1 MQVLLLVNVGVHFFR
16 DPIIEILQF
25 EKYQERNWFPEN
37 QENLNYSNYDPC
49 RELLKLSLHVDNT
62 LSSTIRS
69 LPPPRL
75 SSNSGFG
82 SASQNSPLLFLSFFL
97 ILEVTP
103 CHHCLEILL
112 HLRNLLKPKAL
123 IPTLTLKIGIS
134 THLRSYGKVKNMKSA
149 YHSGACH

>member
-1 MQVLLLVNVGVHFFR
+1 MKNTLKSNLHHISKQTYVSLFGRMQVLLQVNVGVHFFR

-82 SASQNSPLLFLSFFL
+82 SASQKSSSSVSQLFFSF
-97 ILEVTP
+97 
-103 CHHCLEILL
+103 
-112 HLRNLLKPKAL
+112 
-123 IPTLTLKIGIS
+123 
-134 THLRSYGKVKNMKSA
+134 
-149 YHSGACH
+149 